1 MKFFLLSLLIGVICG
16 VVDVLPML
24 KMKLDKY
31 SIASAFVHYLI
42 VPFIIFSLPWDQN
55 LWWLKGGVIGL
66 VLAIPTI
73 ILVMKDD
80 KKSAIPMV
88 VMSIVL
94 GSVIGVAGNFLNLM

>member
-1 MKFFLLSLLIGVICG
+1 MKFFLLSLMIGAICG
-16 VVDVLPML
+16 VIDVLPML

-31 SIASAFVHYLI
+31 SITSAFVHYLI
-42 VPFIIFSLPWDQN
+42 VPFVIFSLPWNQD
-55 LWWLKGGVIGL
+55 LWWLKGGIIGL

-88 VMSIVL
+88 IMSIVL